1 MRIAMV
7 GPFGLHPNKTMSS
20 RALGLARPLAA
31 RGHEVA
37 LFMPPWQ
44 TPEEDGRAWVEDGVA
59 LHYTQVGSNLLSTA
73 RNLEQAVLAWQP
85 EVVHGFKPKAYSG
98 MVLWWFW
105 QTQRTRLRLV
115 VDLDDWEGW
124 GGWND
129 IAPYSAAQKRFFA
142 WQEAWGMGHAHAV
155 TVASRALQSIVW
167 SKGVSAEQVFY
178 LPNGSGLKDAGRPYD
193 PALITAKRR
202 ELDLDARPVLLLY
215 SRLFEFDT
223 ARLARIL
230 QTVRTA
236 MPDLAILSIG
246 TGLFAEDSARLREEF
261 RRANLLDAVVDLG
274 WVDEIDLPLLL
285 RTADVALY
293 LMDDSLI
300 NRCKCPVKL
309 ADLLAA
315 GVPVVAEAVGQVTA
329 YVQQGVNGCLRA
341 VGDEA
346 GLAADLVDFLADPHG
361 RRQAGTAGQAWYLTH
376 FDWEKQADVL
386 EGAYGLRDK

>member
-1 MRIAMV
+1 MV

-31 RGHEVA
+31 RGHELA

-44 TPEEDGRAWVEDGVA
+44 TPEEAGRSWVEDGVD
-59 LHYTQVGSNLLSTA
+59 LYYTRLGSNPLSTA
-73 RNLEQAVLAWQP
+73 RNLQQAVLTWAP
-85 EVVHGFKPKAYSG
+85 DVVHGFKPKAYSG
-98 MVLWWFW
+98 LVLWWFW
-105 QTQRTRLRLV
+105 QTQRNRLRLV

-129 IAPYSAAQKRFFA
+129 IAPYSAAEKRFFA
-142 WQEAWGMGHAHAV
+142 WQESWGMGHAHAV

-167 SKGVSAEQVFY
+167 SNGVAAEQVVY
-178 LPNGSGLKDAGRPYD
+178 LPNGSGLKEAGRPYD
-193 PALITAKRR
+193 PALIAAKRH
-202 ELDLDARPVLLLY
+202 ELGIADRPVLLLY

-230 QTVRTA
+230 QAARTA
-236 MPDLAILSIG
+236 VPDLAILSIG
-246 TGLFAEDSARLREEF
+246 TGLFAEDNVRLRQEF
-261 RRANLLDAVVDLG
+261 HRASLLDAVFDLG
-274 WVDEIDLPLLL
+274 WVDEADLPLLL

-309 ADLLAA
+309 ADLIAA

-329 YVQQGVNGCLRA
+329 YVQQGANGRLRS

-346 GLAADLVDFLADPHG
+346 GLAADLIDLLTDAHG
-361 RRQAGTAGQAWYLTH
+361 RQQAGAAAQARYLTY
-376 FDWEKQADVL
+376 FDWAQQVDVL
-386 EGAYGLRDK
+386 ERAYQLGGG